1 MFFNDGI
8 MELLSRNE
16 TWMAGKCPKHVLFFV
31 RFLNGEDHR
40 TKMRLLFFRCH
51 VCLPKVLIVNTR
63 VK

>member
-1 MFFNDGI
+1 

-40 TKMRLLFFRCH
+40 TKMRLLFFSLP
-51 VCLPKVLIVNTR
+51 CLFAKGIDR
-63 VK
+63 